1 MMSCTMQLGPRVW
14 GVGKLLLL
22 AGALL
27 ATYLVF
33 AAIAMRVA
41 VRAREIT
48 VPDLVGRQLEDASAL
63 AAEQGL
69 TLRIDQTRRPD
80 NKVAAGH
87 VLQQDP
93 PGGATARR
101 QRAIR
106 VWVSAG
112 PRAIVAPR
120 LIGESE
126 RAAQIRLTQDGV
138 ATASVAEIRDADYP
152 PGVVIAQ
159 DPPPETHTSEVHLLV
174 NRGED
179 RITYIM
185 PDLIGVDG
193 ERAADLLRARGF
205 RVAIVSQ
212 QSSPGIPPGVVI
224 RQTPAGGYQV
234 HPGDAISIEVSR

>member
-1 MMSCTMQLGPRVW
+1 MQLGPRVW
-14 GVGKLLLL
+14 SVGKLLLL
-22 AGALL
+22 GGALV

-48 VPDLVGRQLEDASAL
+48 VPDLVGRQLEAASSL

-69 TLRIDQTRRPD
+69 TLRIDETRRPD
-80 NKVAAGH
+80 NKVPSGH
-87 VLQQDP
+87 VLGQDP
-93 PGGATARR
+93 PAGATARR
-101 QRAIR
+101 QRGIR

-120 LIGESE
+120 LVGESE

-138 ATASVAEIRDADYP
+138 ATASIAEIRDAGYA
-152 PGVVIAQ
+152 PGVVVAQ
-159 DPPPETHTSEVHLLV
+159 DPPPDTRTSEVHLLV

-179 RITYIM
+179 RITYVM
-185 PDLIGVDG
+185 PDLIGVNG
-193 ERAADLLRARGF
+193 ERAADLLRAQGF

>member
-1 MMSCTMQLGPRVW
+1 MQLGPRVW
-14 GVGKLLLL
+14 SVGKLLLL
-22 AGALL
+22 GGALL

-48 VPDLVGRQLEDASAL
+48 VPDLVGRQLEAASSL

-69 TLRIDQTRRPD
+69 TLRIDETRRPD
-80 NKVAAGH
+80 NKVPSGH
-87 VLQQDP
+87 VLGQDP
-93 PGGATARR
+93 PAGSTARR
-101 QRAIR
+101 QRGIR

-120 LIGESE
+120 LVGESE

-138 ATASVAEIRDADYP
+138 ATASIAEIRDAGYA
-152 PGVVIAQ
+152 PGVVVAQ
-159 DPPPETHTSEVHLLV
+159 DPPPDTRTSEVHLLV

-179 RITYIM
+179 RITYVM
-185 PDLIGVDG
+185 PDLIGVNG
-193 ERAADLLRARGF
+193 ERAADLLRAQGF